1 MKAIIII
8 SALASFDLL
17 SNEVIH
23 AYPVILILALYGLS
37 LFDFS
42 ILPIYR
48 EINKRKNRE
57 VANGRY

>member
-1 MKAIIII
+1 MKAILII

-17 SNEVIH
+17 SNEISH
-23 AYPVILILALYGLS
+23 AYPVILILALYALS

-48 EINKRKNRE
+48 EINRRKNRRI
-57 VANGRY
+57 ANGRY

>member
-8 SALASFDLL
+8 SALASFDFL

-23 AYPVILILALYGLS
+23 AYPVILILALYALS
-37 LFDFS
+37 LLDFS